1 MYPEPMGDA
10 YRDEKQ
16 AALASAAALRRENDE
31 LRAELRSMEARLEQA
46 QQDAKTI
53 AVRRPP
59 RPPSPLYAVGA
70 VSVAG
75 VAILVMSLVRLG
87 PTHDDPE
94 APPSVDFPGVAV
106 APPPLDPKPA
116 PVAEPTDP
124 TQPATPR
131 PVATPANLS
140 GDPLRTTPS
149 PTPSALA
156 ASKNPADWQT
166 ARNILEPRVFAGHAS
181 PQEVRLLE
189 AICAHQGDRTCVE
202 ACKQFE

>member
-1 MYPEPMGDA
+1 MGDA
-10 YRDEKQ
+10 YRDEKE

-53 AVRRPP
+53 AVRRP
-59 RPPSPLYAVGA
+59 RPASTLYAIMALSTAAVGI
-70 VSVAG
+70 V
-75 VAILVMSLVRLG
+75 ILSLARG
-87 PTHDDPE
+87 HPTYHDPE
-94 APPSVDFPGVAV
+94 APPGADFSGIAV
-106 APPPLDPKPA
+106 AHPPVDPKPA
-116 PVAEPTDP
+116 PAPEPTDP

-131 PVATPANLS
+131 PVATPADLS
-140 GDPLRTTPS
+140 GDPLRTIPS
-149 PTPSALA
+149 PTPSVLA
-156 ASKNPADWQT
+156 ASKNPADWQK

-189 AICAHQGDRTCVE
+189 AICAHQGDRTCAE